1 MSEFRRSIVEFLRVL
16 ADPTRLEIL
25 EYLKDNEKPS
35 SEIQRKLNRSQSTT
49 SKHLNMLVDN
59 NLISYDKK
67 DNIKYYKIKN
77 ITIFNLIDRI
87 NSIVTDNNKEKF
99 KNIRDQDIYDT
110 LS

>member
-1 MSEFRRSIVEFLRVL
+1 MSEFRRSVVEFLRVL

-25 EYLKDNEKPS
+25 EVLKDNEKPS
-35 SEIQRKLNRSQSTT
+35 SEIQKKLDRSQSTT

-59 NLISYDKK
+59 NLIYFDKK

-77 ITIFNLIDRI
+77 INIFNLIDRI
-87 NSIVTDNNKEKF
+87 NLIVADNNKEKF
-99 KNIRDQDIYDT
+99 KDIRDQDIYDT

>member
-1 MSEFRRSIVEFLRVL
+1 MSEYRRSTVEFLRIL

-25 EYLKDNEKPS
+25 EFLKDNEKPS
-35 SEIQRKLNRSQSTT
+35 SEIQKKLKRSQSTT

-59 NLISYDKK
+59 NLIFYDKK
-67 DNIKYYKIKN
+67 ENIKYYKIKN
-77 ITIFNLIDRI
+77 INIFNLIDRI
-87 NSIVTDNNKEKF
+87 NSIVADINKEKF

>member
-35 SEIQRKLNRSQSTT
+35 SEIQRKLKRSQSTT

-67 DNIKYYKIKN
+67 DNIKYYKVKN